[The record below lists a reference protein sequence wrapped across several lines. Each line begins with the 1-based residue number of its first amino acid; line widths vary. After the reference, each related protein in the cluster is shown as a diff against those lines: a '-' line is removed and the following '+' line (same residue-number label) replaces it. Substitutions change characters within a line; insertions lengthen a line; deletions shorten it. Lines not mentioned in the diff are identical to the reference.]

1 MKSHFEHLIDLTKG
15 DIHRGI
21 FSDPQTFELELER
34 IFAKCWLLLGHES
47 MLPKVNDFFTTY
59 MGRDPVIVTRKGD
72 GSIGCYLNMCRH
84 RGNRVCRADAGNARA
99 FSCPFH
105 GWTFSNDGRLSNV
118 PGYKE
123 IYLEKLDLDAHGL
136 VPVAKL
142 ASYKGL
148 LFATFDRNAPSLE
161 DYLGDMAWY
170 LDMILDRREGGI
182 EFLPGTHKWL
192 VHTNWKF
199 PVDNFIGDS
208 YHGPV
213 SHKSAWVSGFEGMP
227 RRKSGYGYEGFQVN
241 PGKGHGFGV
250 RWAENRDQVF
260 EMSLPEFLDYEQSRL
275 DESIQR
281 LGDLRGMHF
290 SPMHGSIF
298 PNVSLLWQ
306 GSAIRVWHPKG
317 PKLTEAWGWCFVDK
331 AAPEAYKR
339 EKALHMLQRH
349 GTSGTWEADDVDN
362 WVQCHGSSEGYV
374 ATRYPQNLEMGLG
387 DEIDD
392 PRSIHPD
399 IRGRLGRFQSEINQ
413 RGFYQ
418 HWAQMMDDAT
428 PPAVPDMSRKACNH
442 RESA

>member
-1 MKSHFEHLIDLTKG
+1 
-15 DIHRGI
+15 
-21 FSDPQTFELELER
+21 
-34 IFAKCWLLLGHES
+34 
-47 MLPKVNDFFTTY
+47 
-59 MGRDPVIVTRKGD
+59 
-72 GSIGCYLNMCRH
+72 
-84 RGNRVCRADAGNARA
+84 
-99 FSCPFH
+99 
-105 GWTFSNDGRLSNV
+105 
-118 PGYKE
+118 
-123 IYLEKLDLDAHGL
+123 
-136 VPVAKL
+136 
-142 ASYKGL
+142 
-148 LFATFDRNAPSLE
+148 
-161 DYLGDMAWY
+161 
-170 LDMILDRREGGI
+170 
-182 EFLPGTHKWL
+182 
-192 VHTNWKF
+192 
-199 PVDNFIGDS
+199 
-208 YHGPV
+208 
-213 SHKSAWVSGFEGMP
+213 
-227 RRKSGYGYEGFQVN
+227 
-241 PGKGHGFGV
+241 
-250 RWAENRDQVF
+250 
-260 EMSLPEFLDYEQSRL
+260 
-275 DESIQR
+275 
-281 LGDLRGMHF
+281 
-290 SPMHGSIF
+290 MHGSIF